1 MIIINKRC
9 GKDCGDKGVCN
20 MKKRGNDIRNWGK
33 LLALLLVTGILCC
46 FVAKKEGYHMDELLS
61 FELSNALYNPWIVP
75 TQPVGRL
82 AKFMEE
88 EIKGESLGET
98 VHNLVEVGWD
108 VVKNRGNSKLLQFK
122 ADVYPEPV
130 WISGERFTEY
140 VTAGKGDRFQYF
152 SVYFNVKDD
161 NHPPFHFM
169 LLHTM
174 SSLFP
179 GKVEP
184 FLGCAINILA
194 ILGCIICFF
203 RLGRLL
209 EQCPFLPAGFGTAG
223 GIAAGLLYGCSV
235 GGIRTALL
243 IRMYGL
249 MTFFCVCLFYMHV
262 RKWMER
268 GFEKKNRG
276 LAMVTM
282 LGFWT
287 QYFFLFYCL
296 ALAAVTVGLL
306 AAKKRFRE
314 LKRYLRTMILA
325 GVIGVAAFPFSI
337 SDVFSSGRGVEALES
352 LSSGL
357 SGYGYRLVK
366 FAGIFMEAGF
376 GKIIFGLA
384 VLVLLGGCVCAGA
397 LRNRKASMEKA
408 VCTGEQAGVGEGKA
422 LFLLFIVP
430 PLCYFLL
437 AARTAPYLVD
447 RYLMPLFP
455 FLAMFLVLLF
465 GVSLR
470 LMWGRDMPVSRMK
483 AGCACLAGLVCLVGA
498 VNLASYDGTY
508 LYQGYDRQL
517 KVAEEYGDLPCVCLY
532 DGTGYYE
539 NLLEFTRYDKTLLL
553 KLPELEQRQDASEL
567 TQMGQ
572 MVVLKKGI
580 VEEESALAALGQYG
594 WMVEKVLLSGEDSV
608 YGDTVYLCRRGT
620 DRGESL

>member
-1 MIIINKRC
+1 MT
-9 GKDCGDKGVCN
+9 
-20 MKKRGNDIRNWGK
+20 
-33 LLALLLVTGILCC
+33 LLLVTGILCC

-61 FELSNALYNPWIVP
+61 FELSNASYNPWIVP

-88 EIKGESLGET
+88 EVRGDSLQET
-98 VHNLVEVGWD
+98 IQNLVEIGMD
-108 VVKNRGNSKLLQFK
+108 VVKNRGNSKLLQYK
-122 ADVYPEPV
+122 ADVYPEPI

-140 VTAGKGDRFQYF
+140 VTAEKGNRFQYF

-179 GKVEP
+179 GSVSP
-184 FLGCAINILA
+184 FLGCTINILA
-194 ILGCIICFF
+194 ILGCITCFF
-203 RLGRLL
+203 LLGRLL
-209 EQCPFLPAGFGTAG
+209 ERYHMLSPGFGTAG

-243 IRMYGL
+243 IRMYGV
-249 MTFFCVCLFYMHV
+249 MTFFCVCLFYIHV
-262 RKWMER
+262 RKWLEQK
-268 GFEKKNRG
+268 FEEKNLG
-276 LAMVTM
+276 LALVTM

-306 AAKKRFRE
+306 AAPKRVRE
-314 LKRYLRTMILA
+314 LKCYLRTMCLA
-325 GVIGVAAFPFSI
+325 GVVGVVVFPFSI
-337 SDVFSSGRGVEALES
+337 ADVFSSGRGVEALES

-357 SGYGYRLVK
+357 SGYGYRLEK

-376 GKIIFGLA
+376 GKIAFGLA
-384 VLVLLGGCVCAGA
+384 VLVLLVGWICIGA
-397 LRNRKASMEKA
+397 LRNKKAAMEKA
-408 VCTGEQAGVGEGKA
+408 AYSKDKTRAGEGKP
-422 LFLLFIVP
+422 LFLLFVMP

-447 RYLMPLFP
+447 RYLMPIFP
-455 FLAMFLVLLF
+455 FMEMALVLLI
-465 GVSLR
+465 GASLGLLGGNNTPGAWKKGR
-470 LMWGRDMPVSRMK
+470 LV
-483 AGCACLAGLVCLVGA
+483 CLAGMVCLVGA
-498 VNLASYDGTY
+498 VNLAAYDGTY

-517 KVAEEYGDLPCVCLY
+517 KVAEEYGELPCVCLY

-553 KLPELEQRQDASEL
+553 KLPELEQRQDTSEL
-567 TQMGQ
+567 TQMQ
-572 MVVLKKGI
+572 EMVVLRKGI
-580 VEEESALAALGQYG
+580 VKEEDALAALGQYG
-594 WMVEKVLLSGEDSV
+594 WSVEKVLLSTEDSV

-620 DRGESL
+620 DSGISSRLRGLWRDIR